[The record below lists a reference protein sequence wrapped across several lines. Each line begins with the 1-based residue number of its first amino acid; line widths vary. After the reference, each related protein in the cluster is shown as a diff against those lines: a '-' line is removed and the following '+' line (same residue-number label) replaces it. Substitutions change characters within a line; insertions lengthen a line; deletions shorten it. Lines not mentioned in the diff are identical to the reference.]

1 MSGYY
6 EFPLS
11 VEVSHDQE
19 ESPTLVLNI
28 GSHSCT
34 GAAWR
39 SQMPLSKVVATVR
52 KRTLVLTNVLL
63 LLLLILLASSPAVAA
78 SSGASVTLDRAKASI
93 SRAIARAQFL
103 ADRTGRHDSAIAAQL
118 VKQADRIVERTERK
132 VGADQ
137 VTHVY
142 VLVRVG
148 DQTVLV
154 DPMKVAGD

>member
-1 MSGYY
+1 
-6 EFPLS
+6 
-11 VEVSHDQE
+11 
-19 ESPTLVLNI
+19 
-28 GSHSCT
+28 
-34 GAAWR
+34 
-39 SQMPLSKVVATVR
+39 MPLSKVVATVR